1 MSIPNERGVP
11 ALISSCSTE
20 SAAASVESRGF
31 LLRLVRFGVPTLLWT
46 FIIIAA
52 PTFVM
57 ILAHQRRDEQE
68 DFAAYYYA
76 ALEMRH
82 GIDPYTTDLTQAA
95 RESGLNIHAISHSN
109 EPPTFLAVIIGPL
122 THLPLERA
130 YWIWQTVNLVCIV
143 TAMFLLLRPG
153 VILPLEL
160 ALTLAAL
167 AAVYPAV
174 ISVFWFSQSKLV
186 ALALLVLV
194 MRLMDRHP
202 RLAGFTLALAAM
214 LRGFPFVL
222 GGYLFLQQ
230 RWRVVVSAITGVLI
244 IGIATIW
251 IVGPA
256 TSLSFVSTLPTVYVD
271 HWNFIRSDFSIYFV
285 VSRQIWA
292 VSPKPGLLL
301 DLLRCLL
308 IVGIQFF
315 VLAASCRATLM
326 LPAETD
332 PDHRL
337 FSLWVATAICLLPV
351 AWDHD
356 LTLML
361 IPFAQLA
368 VVGARR
374 EASRRAIAMAIIS
387 YLLLVWWK
395 YVALSDNEG
404 GFLSMLAAYLSA
416 YWLATDQPGTSAARL
431 ARFGLDLYTDCGIRS
446 PHRAK

>member
-1 MSIPNERGVP
+1 MTATPGS
-11 ALISSCSTE
+11 
-20 SAAASVESRGF
+20 GF
-31 LLRLVRFGVPTLLWT
+31 VARFVHLGVPTLLWT

-57 ILAHQRRDEQE
+57 ILGHQRRAEQE

-76 ALEMRH
+76 ALEIRH
-82 GIDPYTTDLTQAA
+82 TVNPYTTDLTQEA
-95 RESGLNIHAISHSN
+95 RASGLNIHAISHSN
-109 EPPTFLAVIIGPL
+109 EPPTFLAFLIGPL
-122 THLPLERA
+122 THLPLQRA
-130 YWIWQTVNLVCIV
+130 YWIWQTVSLICFV
-143 TAMFLLLRPG
+143 TAMLLLLRPG
-153 VILPLEL
+153 TIMPLWL

-167 AAVYPAV
+167 AILYPAV
-174 ISVFWFSQSKLV
+174 ASVFWFGQSKLV

-194 MRLMDRHP
+194 MRLMDRRP
-202 RLAGFTLALAAM
+202 RLAGFTLALVAM

-230 RWRVVVSAITGVLI
+230 RWRVVVSAIAGVLI
-244 IGIATIW
+244 IGIGTIW

-256 TSLSFVSTLPTVYVD
+256 TSLSFVSALPTVYVD
-271 HWNFIRSDFSIYFV
+271 QWNFMRSDFSIYFV

-292 VSPKPGLLL
+292 ISPKPGLAL
-301 DLLRCLL
+301 DLLRRLL

-315 VLAASCRATLM
+315 VLAATCRVTLM
-326 LPAETD
+326 VPVEKD

-351 AWDHD
+351 AWAHD

-374 EASRRAIAMAIIS
+374 EASRRAIAMAVIS
-387 YLLLVWWK
+387 YLLLVWWQ
-395 YVALSDNEG
+395 YIAHSGNEG

-416 YWLATDQPGTSAARL
+416 YWLATDQPAGSTFPLSTFPARL
-431 ARFGLDLYTDCGIRS
+431 IHRLLHPA
-446 PHRAK
+446 PHRAN